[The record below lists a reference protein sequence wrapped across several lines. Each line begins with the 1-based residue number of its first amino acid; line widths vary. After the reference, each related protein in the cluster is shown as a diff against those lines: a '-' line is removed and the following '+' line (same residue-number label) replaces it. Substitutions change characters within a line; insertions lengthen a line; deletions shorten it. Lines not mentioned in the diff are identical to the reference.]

1 MYCIKIQKYIISSII
16 VNIVNTIV
24 RVFSGEDVR
33 PHGAGRRIP
42 HIPSQAKTTGEVYG
56 AAPPWGAGGSV
67 YSCISEAVLSH
78 PPTQGVS
85 LGAPE
90 GPQAVGQRN
99 ESAVSLVRF
108 PWQPII
114 CDLLMYPIGTAAGS
128 GKGGLTV
135 EISGSQNS

>member
-56 AAPPWGAGGSV
+56 AASPPPWEGEGHR
-67 YSCISEAVLSH
+67 ISNAVLKD
-78 PPTQGVS
+78 
-85 LGAPE
+85 
-90 GPQAVGQRN
+90 
-99 ESAVSLVRF
+99 
-108 PWQPII
+108 PW
-114 CDLLMYPIGTAAGS
+114 L
-128 GKGGLTV
+128 
-135 EISGSQNS
+135 